1 MRFVELND
9 DVNNIIY
16 DYILNDIEKDICF
29 LEYILSNIKIKY
41 TNTNMKL
48 SKSYKLF
55 QANPRMFTSNRMFKL
70 SK

>member
-55 QANPRMFTSNRMFKL
+55 QAKPRIFTSNRLFK
-70 SK
+70 

>member
-1 MRFVELND
+1 MIFVELND

-16 DYILNDIEKDICF
+16 NYILNDIEINICF

-41 TNTNMKL
+41 TNTNINMKL

-55 QANPRMFTSNRMFKL
+55 QAKPRIFTSNRLFK
-70 SK
+70 